1 VTRSPRASRRQPRP
15 RITLDQ
21 LHTFL
26 AVADVEHVTGA
37 AELLRL
43 SQGSVSAAV
52 RRLEESLGLPLFN
65 RVGRN
70 VRLTDVGR
78 AVRQLAIRTMED
90 VAQIE
95 ELTAGYLAFETG
107 AVAIASGRVMGA
119 HRLSTWLAP
128 FVSAHPG
135 VDVRIVLGPMQGV
148 LARLEDG
155 SADIVILGSEV
166 RLPGVETV
174 ELERTELVL
183 VVASG
188 HPLAAEADPMRAL
201 RRHRYLAH
209 EAGTAT
215 QLRAARVVG
224 RLADEA
230 PTIEFEEGA
239 LLAAL
244 FAGIGYAVMP
254 RSVVEDA
261 LDDGR
266 LAVLRR
272 PGAAVP
278 QRFVAARR
286 EALHTPAVQAFWA
299 HLHEMSAA
307 SDQGWS
313 TAPAVVPRGP

>member
-1 VTRSPRASRRQPRP
+1 MTRTVSTAGGARPASRRRPRP

-26 AVADVEHVTGA
+26 AVAEVEHVTGA

-52 RRLEESLGLPLFN
+52 RRLEASLGLPLLN

-78 AVRQLAIRTMED
+78 AVRQLAIRTLED

-95 ELTAGYLAFETG
+95 ELTAGYLAFEAG
-107 AVAIASGRVMGA
+107 EVAIASGRVIGT
-119 HRLSTWLAP
+119 HRLSRWLAP
-128 FVSAHPG
+128 FVSAHPEI
-135 VDVRIVLGPMQGV
+135 DIRIVLGPTQNV

-155 SADIVILGSEV
+155 SADIVILGSDL

-188 HPLAAEADPMRAL
+188 HPLLVEPDPMRAL

-224 RLADEA
+224 RLADDA
-230 PTIEFEEGA
+230 PTIELEEGA

-244 FAGIGYAVMP
+244 LAGIGYAVMP

-261 LDDGR
+261 VADGR
-266 LAVLRR
+266 LAVLRH
-272 PGAAVP
+272 PGAPVP
-278 QRFVAARR
+278 QRFMAARR

-299 HLHEMSAA
+299 HLQRMASA
-307 SDQGWS
+307 SG
-313 TAPAVVPRGP
+313 

>member
-1 VTRSPRASRRQPRP
+1 MTRASHTSRRRPRP

-37 AELLRL
+37 AELLRM

-52 RRLEESLGLPLFN
+52 QRLEESLGLPLLN

-78 AVRQLAIRTMED
+78 AVRQLAIRTLDD

-107 AVAIASGRVMGA
+107 AVAIASGRVIGA
-119 HRLSTWLAP
+119 HRLSRWLAP

-135 VDVRIVLGPMQGV
+135 VDVHISLGPMQSV

-183 VVASG
+183 VVAAG
-188 HPLAAEADPMRAL
+188 HPLAGEADPMRAL
-201 RRHRYLAH
+201 RRHRHLAH

-215 QLRAARVVG
+215 QLSAARVLG
-224 RLADEA
+224 RFAGEA
-230 PTIEFEEGA
+230 RTIEFEEGA

-244 FAGIGYAVMP
+244 LAGIGYAVMP
-254 RSVVEDA
+254 RSVVEEA
-261 LDDGR
+261 IDDGR
-266 LAVLRR
+266 LVVLRR
-272 PGAAVP
+272 PGPRVP
-278 QRFVAARR
+278 QRFTAARR

-299 HLHEMSAA
+299 HLQGISPA
-307 SDQGWS
+307 SG
-313 TAPAVVPRGP
+313 

>member
-1 VTRSPRASRRQPRP
+1 MTRTAARPASRRRRRP

-26 AVADVEHVTGA
+26 AVAEVEHVTGA
-37 AELLRL
+37 ADLLQM

-52 RRLEESLGLPLFN
+52 RRLEESLGLPLLN

-78 AVRQLAIRTMED
+78 AVRQLALRTMDD

-107 AVAIASGRVMGA
+107 AVAIASGRVLGA
-119 HRLSTWLAP
+119 HRLSSWLAP
-128 FVSAHPG
+128 FVSAHPAI
-135 VDVRIVLGPMQGV
+135 DVRIVLGPMQDV
-148 LARLEDG
+148 LARLEEG
-155 SADIVILGSEV
+155 SADVVILGSDL

-174 ELERTELVL
+174 ELERTEMVL
-183 VVASG
+183 VVAAG
-188 HPLAAEADPMRAL
+188 HALVTEPEPARAL
-201 RRHRYLAH
+201 RQHRYLAH

-224 RLADEA
+224 RFVREA
-230 PTIEFEEGA
+230 PATVLEEGA

-244 FAGIGYAVMP
+244 LAGIGYAVMP
-254 RSVVEDA
+254 RSVVEEA
-261 LDDGR
+261 IDDGR
-266 LAVLRR
+266 LVVLRR
-272 PGAAVP
+272 PGPTVQ

-286 EALHTPAVQAFWA
+286 EALHTPAVEAFWT
-299 HLHEMSAA
+299 HLQRMSTRAA
-307 SDQGWS
+307 
-313 TAPAVVPRGP
+313 